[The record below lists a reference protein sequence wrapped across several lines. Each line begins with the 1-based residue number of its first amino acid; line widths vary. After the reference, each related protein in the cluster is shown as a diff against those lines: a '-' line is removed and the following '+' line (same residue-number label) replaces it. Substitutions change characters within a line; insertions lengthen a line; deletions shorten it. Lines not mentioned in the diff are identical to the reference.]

1 MRHRQHAVL
10 AIATLALAGW
20 LASAAQ
26 AAELI
31 GPSTMATPSACAA
44 PALQLAPPPMLTPAT
59 AATEPLV
66 TTSTSCNCGVLSCLD
81 AAKGTVVWRKDSK
94 SWPGFYVSSSP
105 LIQLHMCWINT
116 LVAFGAGS
124 T

>member
-10 AIATLALAGW
+10 ALATLALAGW

-26 AAELI
+26 AAELV

-59 AATEPLV
+59 AAAEPLV
-66 TTSTSCNCGVLSCLD
+66 TPSTSCNCGVLSCLGKPLG
-81 AAKGTVVWRKDSK
+81 AACGQGLNCVRTGGCEDLPKGNFCSCIV
-94 SWPGFYVSSSP
+94 PP
-105 LIQLHMCWINT
+105 
-116 LVAFGAGS
+116 
-124 T
+124 